1 MNNFND
7 QIKQLNKIKNG
18 KGIQHIL
25 DRTYAIMGNPV
36 LVFDMEYKL
45 IAAAAGAVNDDP
57 IWCEFMTHGKLTDT
71 TIEFFK
77 NESFID
83 SVANCTQ
90 FDGVT
95 YLFSDKLKYDRFFG
109 QLYNKEQLAVADMVM
124 VACER
129 PFKMDTPKLIK
140 TVCNILSEEL
150 SKNNYYQIYGQVYQD
165 NIMKLLIE
173 ATIADKGIYSGHVSN
188 IEKGLKSH
196 IFLAVIDIAQTKQTN
211 HTNME
216 PKHFIDLFKQAQPN
230 CKYSVY
236 NDYIVMLISSDRTK
250 LSIKKDLN
258 NLNEL
263 FEKENIHAG
272 ISSCFENLFEL
283 QKYYFEAMD
292 ALNDEKKAGCC
303 RKITFFTV

>member
-1 MNNFND
+1 M
-7 QIKQLNKIKNG
+7 NKIQNG

-25 DRTYAIMGNPV
+25 DRTYAIMGNPI

-45 IAAAAGAVNDDP
+45 IAASTGAVNDDP
-57 IWCEFMTHGKLTDT
+57 IWCEFMAHGKLMDS

-83 SVANCTQ
+83 NVANCTQ

-95 YLFSDKLKYDRFFG
+95 YLFSDKLKYDRIFG
-109 QLYNKEQLAVADMVM
+109 QLYNKEQLPVADLVM
-124 VACER
+124 VACVH
-129 PFKMDTPKLIK
+129 PFEMNTPKLIK
-140 TVCNILSEEL
+140 TVCNVLSEEL
-150 SKNNYYQIYGQVYQD
+150 SQNNYYQIYGQIYQD
-165 NIMKLLIE
+165 NIIKLLID
-173 ATIADKGIYSGHVSN
+173 ATIKDKCIYSGHVSN

-196 IFLAVIDIAQTKQTN
+196 IFLAVVDIAQAKQTKG
-211 HTNME
+211 TDME
-216 PKHFIDLFKQAQPN
+216 PKYFIDLFKQMQPN

-236 NDYIVMLISSDRTK
+236 NDYIVILISLDRAK

-258 NLNEL
+258 KLNEL
-263 FEKENIHAG
+263 FEKENIYAG

-292 ALNDEKKAGCC
+292 ALNDGKKAGNCQ
-303 RKITFFTV
+303 KITFFYTV